1 MAYFYDKKNKKRY
14 KINVV
19 PIAIALVIVIL
30 VIYFIIFGITS
41 LFKSLGSLSI
51 SDLLPSKV
59 VEEEVVEEEII
70 EEPVVPVVE
79 SMIRGWITNDY
90 NIPKDVD
97 VSPNNPMW
105 NLVLINLS
113 YGIEEEFTFDN
124 TYFDDRIL
132 DIRINDYYESMY
144 DKAKEDGHTLV
155 VKSGYRSINYE
166 TKQYDAELKA
176 LMNAGQS
183 ELSAMK
189 ELDTMRARVG
199 HTEHHTGLA
208 LDVATQDYLSSN
220 NDNLAVSFAETEGYK
235 WLVENCN
242 DFGFILRY
250 PQDKESITNV
260 SFEPW
265 HFRYVGVEHAKAIT
279 AKDLTLEEYVSNMEA
294 SFKEKYPNIPNPT
307 NQEMADYAL
316 IYPSI
321 IENQK

>member
-19 PIAIALVIVIL
+19 PVVIALVIVIL
-30 VIYFIIFGITS
+30 VVYFIVFGVIS

-59 VEEEVVEEEII
+59 EEEVIEPEIVEEPEVQVI
-70 EEPVVPVVE
+70 E

-90 NIPKDVD
+90 SIPKEVD

-105 NLVLINLS
+105 NLVLVNSS

-124 TYFDDRIL
+124 TYFDERIL
-132 DIRINDYYESMY
+132 DIRINDDYKNMYEQ
-144 DKAKEDGHTLV
+144 AKEDGHTLV

-166 TKQYDAELKA
+166 TKQYDAELQA
-176 LMNAGQS
+176 LMNSGKS
-183 ELSAMK
+183 EFDAMK
-189 ELDTMRARVG
+189 ELDETRARVG

-208 LDVATQDYLSSN
+208 IDVATQDYLSAN
-220 NDNLAVSFAETEGYK
+220 NDNLGLSFAQTEGYE

-250 PQDKESITNV
+250 PESKESITNV

-279 AKDLTLEEYVSNMEA
+279 SKDLTLEEYISNMEA
-294 SFKEKYPNIPNPT
+294 SFKVKYPNITSPT